1 MVCFGEANFDSN
13 AWNRSSSFCAIV
25 SQDPTGGGPWPE
37 SEIGPWHPCQFAMLC
52 NEGFSFDLGE
62 RGSFQN
68 KSLYALKTNERKHI
82 LEIGQLKVI
91 IDSLRK

>member
-1 MVCFGEANFDSN
+1 MAAHGLNQKSAP
-13 AWNRSSSFCAIV
+13 AIY
-25 SQDPTGGGPWPE
+25 Q
-37 SEIGPWHPCQFAMLC
+37 CQFAMLC